1 MRPSAVSGTDDQPA
15 PERKR
20 GALQGLHALA
30 VTTRAA
36 TTIVAAIRFMTS
48 TSFVRVALMAVIMK
62 GAGEDATEEFLTF
75 VSYATREPR

>member
-1 MRPSAVSGTDDQPA
+1 
-15 PERKR
+15 
-20 GALQGLHALA
+20 
-30 VTTRAA
+30 
-36 TTIVAAIRFMTS
+36 MTS